1 MKVRYDTSE
10 LEASCTIEKT
20 MQKRYAQPISSALK
34 RRIKQLESALT
45 ISDLLEGLGKWHA
58 LTNKG
63 TLVYAGN
70 LSANWRIVVQF
81 GNSDEGL
88 VEAVV
93 LEIIDYH

>member
-20 MQKRYAQPISSALK
+20 MKKRYARPIASALK
-34 RRIKQLESALT
+34 RRIKQLESAVT
-45 ISDLLEGLGKWHA
+45 IGDLLEGLGKWRP

-63 TLVYAGN
+63 VLVYAGN

-81 GNSDEGL
+81 RTSDMDIVG
-88 VEAVV
+88 AVV

>member
-1 MKVRYDTSE
+1 MRVRYDTSE

-20 MQKRYAQPISSALK
+20 MQKRYAQPIVSALK
-34 RRIKQLESALT
+34 RRIKQVESAVT
-45 ISDLLEGLGKWHA
+45 ISDLTEGLGKWHA

-81 GNSDEGL
+81 RNADEGHL
-88 VEAVV
+88 VALV